1 MKQYVIIGNS
11 IAAVGAIE
19 SIRRVDTEG
28 PITVISEEP
37 HAVYGRPLISYWLW
51 GKTDRE
57 RMNYRPAD
65 FYEKNGVELL
75 LGKTATDID
84 PKAQQVTLKSGET
97 LAYDELLVATGSRPF
112 VPPMEGLDKVAQ
124 AFSFMTLDD
133 AAALGEAITPDSRV
147 LIVGAGLIGLKCAEG
162 IHERVKEITV
172 VDMADRILP
181 SVLDEDSSKRVQAYL
196 EEKGLR
202 FILSDSAA
210 AFEKNRVTLKSGKT
224 LDFDVLVL
232 AVGVRPNTEL
242 VAQAGGEVARGIVI
256 DTSGRTSLP
265 HVYAAGDCCESY
277 DITTGQNRILA
288 LLPNAYQQGEAAGA
302 AMAGQEKPFEAAMPI
317 NAVGFMGLHIV
328 TAGSYNGEKSV
339 VEDGDDYRCFFVEN
353 GVLNGV
359 ILIGDIRRAGIYTS
373 LIRERTPLDTVDF
386 EAMKRYPQLMAF
398 PLTERKAAL
407 ASRH

>member
-19 SIRRVDTEG
+19 GIRQVDTDG
-28 PITVISEEP
+28 TITVISQEP
-37 HAVYGRPLISYWLW
+37 YAVYGRPLISYWLW

-57 RMNYRPAD
+57 RMNYRPTD

-75 LGKTATDID
+75 LGKTASAID
-84 PKAQQVTLKSGET
+84 PQAQTVVLESGET
-97 LAYDELLVATGSRPF
+97 LSYDELLVATGSRPF
-112 VPPMEGLDKVAQ
+112 VPPMDGLDKVEQ
-124 AFSFMTLDD
+124 AFSFMTMDD
-133 AAALGEAITPDSRV
+133 AVALSEAIAPDSRV

-181 SVLDEDSSKRVQAYL
+181 SVLDEEASQRVQGHL

-202 FILSDSAA
+202 FMLSDSVAT
-210 AFEKNRVTLKSGKT
+210 FEKNCAVLKSGQSV
-224 LDFDVLVL
+224 DFDVLVL
-232 AVGVRPNTEL
+232 AVGVRPNIEL

-256 DTSGRTSLP
+256 DATGHTSLP

-277 DITTGQNRILA
+277 DITTGQNRVLA
-288 LLPNAYQQGEAAGA
+288 LLPNAYRQGESAGM
-302 AMAGQEKPFEAAMPI
+302 AMAGEEKPFDTAMPL

-339 VEDGDDYRCFFVEN
+339 IEEDGNYRCFFVKD
-353 GVLNGV
+353 GILNGM
-359 ILIGDIRRAGIYTS
+359 ILIGDVRRAGIYTA
-373 LIRERTPLDTVDF
+373 LIRQHTPLDTVDF

-398 PLTERKAAL
+398 PLEERRAAL
-407 ASRH
+407 ARSH

>member
-28 PITVISEEP
+28 AITVVSQEP

-65 FYEKNGVELL
+65 FYEKNGVTLL
-75 LGKTATDID
+75 LGKTAAAID
-84 PKAQQVTLKSGET
+84 PKAQTVSLESGEV
-97 LAYDELLVATGSRPF
+97 LPYDELLVATGSRPF
-112 VPPMEGLDKVAQ
+112 VPPMQGLDTGDKV
-124 AFSFMTLDD
+124 FSFMTLDD
-133 AAALGEAITPDSRV
+133 AAALGEAITSESRV

-181 SVLDEDSSKRVQAYL
+181 SVLDEASSKRVQTYL
-196 EEKGLR
+196 EQKGLR
-202 FILSDSAA
+202 FMLSDSAA
-210 AFEKNRVTLKSGKT
+210 TFDKHQVTLKSGKT
-224 LDFDVLVL
+224 IDFDILVL

-242 VAQAGGEVARGIVI
+242 VAQAGGEVARGIVA

-277 DITTGQNRILA
+277 DITAGQRRVLA
-288 LLPNAYQQGEAAGA
+288 LLPNAYRQGEAAGY
-302 AMAGQEKPFEAAMPI
+302 AMAGEEKPFDTAMPL

-339 VEDGDDYRCFFVEN
+339 IENEEDYRCFFVQD
-353 GVLNGV
+353 GVLNGM
-359 ILIGDIRRAGIYTS
+359 ILIGDVRRAGIYTS
-373 LIRERTPLDTVDF
+373 LIRNRTPLDTVDF
-386 EAMKRYPQLMAF
+386 EAMKRHPQLMAF
-398 PLTERKAAL
+398 PLAQRKAAL